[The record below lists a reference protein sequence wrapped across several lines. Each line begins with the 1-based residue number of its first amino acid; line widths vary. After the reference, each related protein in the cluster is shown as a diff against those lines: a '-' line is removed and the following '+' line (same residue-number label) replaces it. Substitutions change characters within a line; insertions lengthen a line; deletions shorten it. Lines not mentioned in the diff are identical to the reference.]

1 MTPLYK
7 TPLSLMRQIKI
18 SESLC
23 FVISVRERA
32 HRADSNGTVL
42 YPFYLGA
49 QSIF

>member
-18 SESLC
+18 SKSLC
-23 FVISVRERA
+23 FVISVRGCA
-32 HRADSNGTVL
+32 HRADNNGTVL